1 MFQYFFLLGL
11 CPKKVSAPKAKSL
24 HLEMC
29 YQNEEELTLEKK
41 RELNFV
47 WMKWQA
53 LENVPKVSVLLIMM
67 GFLFLF
73 KALESNLFRAPI
85 YQHELPETDFLII
98 RTSSGYVDMLHFV
111 TESIWKVGN

>member
-1 MFQYFFLLGL
+1 MFQYFFVVGL
-11 CPKKVSAPKAKSL
+11 RPKKVSAPKAKSL

-29 YQNEEELTLEKK
+29 YQKEEKLTLKK
-41 RELNFV
+41 RKLNFV
-47 WMKWQA
+47 SMKWQA
-53 LENVPKVSVLLIMM
+53 LENVPKASVFLIMM
-67 GFLFLF
+67 GCLFLL

-111 TESIWKVGN
+111 TESI

>member
-1 MFQYFFLLGL
+1 M
-11 CPKKVSAPKAKSL
+11 SAPKAKSL

-29 YQNEEELTLEKK
+29 YQNEEKLTLEKK
-41 RELNFV
+41 RELHFV

-53 LENVPKVSVLLIMM
+53 LEKVPKVSVLLIIV

-98 RTSSGYVDMLHFV
+98 RTSSGYVDMLH
-111 TESIWKVGN
+111 

>member
-1 MFQYFFLLGL
+1 M
-11 CPKKVSAPKAKSL
+11 SAPKAKSL
-24 HLEMC
+24 HLKMC
-29 YQNEEELTLEKK
+29 YQNEENLTLEKK
-41 RELNFV
+41 RTKFCL
-47 WMKWQA
+47 KWQA

-111 TESIWKVGN
+111 TESI

>member
-24 HLEMC
+24 HLEMY
-29 YQNEEELTLEKK
+29 YQKEEKLTLEKK
-41 RELNFV
+41 KKTKFYLNEV
-47 WMKWQA
+47 AGVRKCA
-53 LENVPKVSVLLIMM
+53 K
-67 GFLFLF
+67 GFCFINHDGVLFLF

-111 TESIWKVGN
+111 TESI

>member
-1 MFQYFFLLGL
+1 
-11 CPKKVSAPKAKSL
+11 
-24 HLEMC
+24 
-29 YQNEEELTLEKK
+29 
-41 RELNFV
+41 
-47 WMKWQA
+47 MKWQA
-53 LENVPKVSVLLIMM
+53 LENVPKVSVLLIVM

-111 TESIWKVGN
+111 TESI